1 MFSMSEIATG
11 DQSVTAQGASVTPQP
26 VAQPATDTSEVDA
39 LRKKLDLA
47 LQDRAEAGAT
57 NQKLNER
64 LKETEKSLKSLESQ
78 FHSGKQ
84 QQLQDAGDY
93 KSLWEELKQTAAN
106 KDKEIEALKGQ
117 IESVTLS
124 AQQERLRASSVSS
137 ISKAGVI
144 APEQMYAL
152 LQSQLREVNGKPV
165 VLAGGAEQPLDG
177 YLANLK
183 APGSGFEHHFAPSGA
198 RGMGA
203 AANASVAP
211 GLANPYKSRNLTEV
225 LRLEKENPELASALR
240 SEAGMG

>member
-1 MFSMSEIATG
+1 MSDQAIG
-11 DQSVTAQGASVTPQP
+11 DQSVTAQGASATPQP
-26 VAQPATDTSEVDA
+26 EAQPAIDTSEVDL
-39 LRKKLDLA
+39 LRKKLELA

-64 LKETEKSLKSLESQ
+64 LKDAEKSLKALESQ

-106 KDKEIEALKGQ
+106 KDKEIEALKQQ

-124 AQQERLRASSVSS
+124 AQQERLKASAVSS

-152 LQSQLREVNGKPV
+152 LQSQLREVSGKPV
-165 VLAGGAEQPLDG
+165 VLAGGAEQPLDA

-183 APGSGFEHHFAPSGA
+183 APGSGYEHHFAPSGA
-198 RGMGA
+198 KGMGA
-203 AANASVAP
+203 SATSGVAP
-211 GLANPYKSRNLTEV
+211 GMNNPYKAGNLTEV
-225 LRLEKENPELASALR
+225 LRLEKDNPDLAIALR
-240 SEAGMG
+240 KEAGLG